1 MTKFVLQ
8 TYAIKGIKA
17 EAEKYIEE
25 IQFLTKRIE
34 DSTSEYEIKDCKQ
47 QREKLLKELD
57 ELDTLKRDVENYEF
71 Q

>member
-8 TYAIKGIKA
+8 TYALKGIKA

-47 QREKLLKELD
+47 QREKLLKELN

>member
-8 TYAIKGIKA
+8 TYALKGIKA

-25 IQFLTKRIE
+25 IQFLTKLIE

-47 QREKLLKELD
+47 RREKLLKELN

-71 Q
+71 

>member
-8 TYAIKGIKA
+8 TYALKGIKA

-47 QREKLLKELD
+47 RREKFLKELN